1 MGWDVTTVADPAS
14 TLDLGSTEQHVGIAV
29 SVSRSVYEYRNLNTS
44 LREHRPDTK
53 ASEGAALVFR
63 LPNRDRRSPS
73 RNQPNRCRDVVDLDP
88 HRNSLGQSDP

>member
-44 LREHRPDTK
+44 LREHRP
-53 ASEGAALVFR
+53 G
-63 LPNRDRRSPS
+63 PRRAKVP
-73 RNQPNRCRDVVDLDP
+73 P
-88 HRNSLGQSDP
+88 